1 MISKKQK
8 RYVFNPLPR
17 IISNNFSMSCNI
29 LNIMEEVEMLDGKEG
44 NVCLVILEREKG
56 EMVWEGEKGGGYR
69 EDK

>member
-1 MISKKQK
+1 MFM
-8 RYVFNPLPR
+8 FNPLPQ

-44 NVCLVILEREKG
+44 NVCLVILERERG
-56 EMVWEGEKGGGYR
+56 EGYR

>member
-1 MISKKQK
+1 
-8 RYVFNPLPR
+8 
-17 IISNNFSMSCNI
+17 
-29 LNIMEEVEMLDGKEG
+29 MEEVEMLDGKEG